1 MKFRQTRFAK
11 QLAAVIVGLLLV
23 VGTVAFVTIPAN
35 LGGLP
40 GDPLRVSTVAGEW
53 HPT

>member
-1 MKFRQTRFAK
+1 MKFRHTRFAR

-40 GDPLRVSTVAGEW
+40 GAPLRVGTVAGEW